1 VVLQLLLLQE
11 LLLAL
16 ARAAAAAQL
25 LEALRQVRVQDLL
38 QQLAQL
44 LLAGARA
51 AAAAQLLEAL
61 RQVRAQELLQQL
73 ARLLLAGAVQASRK
87 PWLLPLAFAFGFAF
101 GRRPRSPIRG
111 FLGGISASALTSAT
125 RPNRFFFRIF
135 SISGN
140 SSLSSGS
147 SSSKT
152 AATNGSC
159 INHTCHGP
167 PSKNVV

>member
-1 VVLQLLLLQE
+1 MSTRVDRESRGLGATSSAPRSGGTGGNRHPPNQWDPTRFALWDVVLQLLLLQE

-87 PWLLPLAFAFGFAF
+87 PWLLPLALPLALPLDGGHAAPFGVFWVAF
-101 GRRPRSPIRG
+101 
-111 FLGGISASALTSAT
+111 
-125 RPNRFFFRIF
+125 
-135 SISGN
+135 
-140 SSLSSGS
+140 
-147 SSSKT
+147 
-152 AATNGSC
+152 
-159 INHTCHGP
+159 
-167 PSKNVV
+167 